1 MKYREGGKEADCLF
15 YMLITFACIQRRCT
29 FFLADTGIC
38 VIYAPTEYSSYSW
51 PQLGCCH
58 YDAPVFVMFGTIF
71 PDFWSILV
79 YYYILDLHEDR
90 YWRDIVYVLVT
101 METGT
106 GCDG

>member
-1 MKYREGGKEADCLF
+1 
-15 YMLITFACIQRRCT
+15 
-29 FFLADTGIC
+29 
-38 VIYAPTEYSSYSW
+38 
-51 PQLGCCH
+51 
-58 YDAPVFVMFGTIF
+58 MFGTIF